1 MIFIGFSNSMEIIL
15 HMWIKPANLL
25 SLLPNQSKTF
35 VARCINQ
42 SAKAN
47 HHWALPVG
55 HDAKTSHVILTLS
68 NVLIMSARSLKHVRA
83 RNCASRCP
91 AALRPRFPR
100 RAVSRSFVAHFPIRF
115 AQICTRLS
123 SDQLVHSIVNNK
135 TAVCKTE
142 VRKSADFE
150 IRSNSSTL
158 KTLKILSTLDRN

>member
-1 MIFIGFSNSMEIIL
+1 
-15 HMWIKPANLL
+15 MWIKPANLL

-35 VARCINQ
+35 VTRCINQ
-42 SAKAN
+42 SAKTN

-100 RAVSRSFVAHFPIRF
+100 RAVSRSFVAHFPTRF